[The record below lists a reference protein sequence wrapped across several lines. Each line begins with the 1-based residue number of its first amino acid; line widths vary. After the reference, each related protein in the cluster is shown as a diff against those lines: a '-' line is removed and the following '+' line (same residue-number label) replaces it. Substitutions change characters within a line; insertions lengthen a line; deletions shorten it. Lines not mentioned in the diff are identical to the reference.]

1 MQKNPFDRPLS
12 DDEFVELGEL
22 LAAMPEPFEPMEADH
37 MDGYLTAI
45 ACLPVSAA
53 PQPSGWMPFIFDAEG
68 REDAALEDPRDQDRL
83 EELIFRRWRMIDGR
97 IRRQEPCDPI
107 VYEIEDDRGHPVCGF
122 DGIAAIAPFAAGF
135 LEGMDRWP
143 GLRESGDELVT
154 SALLGILRH
163 LPEELIGDLEE
174 IRNDLDL
181 ESPLENLGQAIE
193 DIAESVA
200 EICTV
205 TRGITKPAPRAAKR
219 PMRGPKAPGA
229 RGPRGPQGGRGGF
242 SGNGGRN
249 GGFRR

>member
-1 MQKNPFDRPLS
+1 M
-12 DDEFVELGEL
+12 
-22 LAAMPEPFEPMEADH
+22 
-37 MDGYLTAI
+37 
-45 ACLPVSAA
+45 
-53 PQPSGWMPFIFDAEG
+53 
-68 REDAALEDPRDQDRL
+68 

-107 VYEIEDDRGHPVCGF
+107 VYEIEDDRGHPVRGF

-181 ESPLENLGQAIE
+181 ESPLENLDQAIE
-193 DIAESVA
+193 DIAER
-200 EICTV
+200 
-205 TRGITKPAPRAAKR
+205 RGITKPAPRAAKR

>member
-45 ACLPVSAA
+45 ACLPVSDA
-53 PQPSGWMPFIFDAEG
+53 PQPSAWMPFVFDAEG
-68 REDAALEDPRDQDRL
+68 REDALLTDARDQDRL
-83 EELIFRRWRMIDGR
+83 EELIFRRWRMIDAR

-107 VYEIEDDRGHPVCGF
+107 VYEIEDDRGHPVRGF
-122 DGIAAIAPFAAGF
+122 DGIAALAPFAAGF

-163 LPEELIGDLEE
+163 LPEELIGDLEA

-181 ESPLENLGQAIE
+181 ESPLENLDQAIE

-205 TRGITKPAPRAAKR
+205 TRGITKPAPRTAARR
-219 PMRGPKAPGA
+219 PARGPKASF
-229 RGPRGPQGGRGGF
+229 GPRGPKGPKGPKRFGPKGGA
-242 SGNGGRN
+242 
-249 GGFRR
+249 RR